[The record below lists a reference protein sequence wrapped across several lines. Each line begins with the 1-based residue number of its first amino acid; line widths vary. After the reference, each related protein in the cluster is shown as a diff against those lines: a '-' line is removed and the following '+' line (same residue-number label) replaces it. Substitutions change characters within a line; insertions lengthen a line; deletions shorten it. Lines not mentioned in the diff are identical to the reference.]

1 MSLHLVRLQ
10 PNPVR
15 LLAYAAAEG
24 VLPRNGGDLGYAIHL
39 ALRRSL
45 GLAAPQPFQWFEEKG
60 HLLGYVR
67 DLAMLMDSCGLPALD
82 SSTEAARS
90 ALSLATLDHRSMPAV
105 WRPGARYGFE
115 VRVRPVRRI
124 GKDKRGDGPGE
135 HDAFGLAVRGR
146 PRNTWPA
153 AASVYA
159 DWTTERLMRGGAIPV
174 NGLQLLSFKR
184 TEIVRRRHDDA
195 RSITRLD
202 GPDVTFSGTLEI
214 READAFGALL
224 ARGLGRHVAFG
235 FGMLL
240 LQPVQDRSLCS

>member
-1 MSLHLVRLQ
+1 MNLHLVRLR

-15 LLAYAAAEG
+15 LVAYAAAEG

-45 GLAAPQPFQWFEEKG
+45 GLAAPQPFRWFEEKG

-67 DLAMLMDSCGLPALD
+67 DLAMLVDSCGLPALD
-82 SSTEAARS
+82 SATEAARN
-90 ALSLATLDHRSMPAV
+90 ALSLTTLDHRPMPAV
-105 WRPGARYGFE
+105 WRDGARYGFE

-124 GKDKRGDGPGE
+124 GKDKRGGGPGE
-135 HDAFGLAVRGR
+135 HDAFGMAVRGQ
-146 PRNTWPA
+146 PRGTWPA
-153 AASVYA
+153 AEDIYA
-159 DWTTERLMRGGAIPV
+159 DWATERLTRGGAVPV
-174 NGLQLLSFKR
+174 NGLRLLSLKR
-184 TEIVRRRHDDA
+184 TEIVRRRHDSA
-195 RSITRLD
+195 RSICRFD

-214 READAFGALL
+214 KDANAFGALL

-240 LQPVQDRSLCS
+240 LQPVQDRTLC